1 MGPLTWQTTI
11 FSKLD
16 QVILMVYPDL
26 ANLRDAK
33 KVFDQID
40 GHTNMGPSFNFV
52 LNKVGL
58 SASSELSAK
67 EFEKVLNLKPI
78 QLVPFDPKLFG
89 KSLNNGAPIV
99 ATDKR
104 SKVSSSIIKI
114 AQNLAGKE
122 EKAKTSNLISKFFKK
137 KQ

>member
-1 MGPLTWQTTI
+1 MGYQ
-11 FSKLD
+11 
-16 QVILMVYPDL
+16 
-26 ANLRDAK
+26 
-33 KVFDQID
+33 
-40 GHTNMGPSFNFV
+40 
-52 LNKVGL
+52 
-58 SASSELSAK
+58 ASSELSAK

>member
-1 MGPLTWQTTI
+1 
-11 FSKLD
+11 
-16 QVILMVYPDL
+16 
-26 ANLRDAK
+26 
-33 KVFDQID
+33 
-40 GHTNMGPSFNFV
+40 V

-67 EFEKVLNLKPI
+67 EFETVLNLKPI

-104 SKVSSSIIKI
+104 SKVSSSIKK
-114 AQNLAGKE
+114 LH
-122 EKAKTSNLISKFFKK
+122 KTWLVKRNKRKHLILYLNFLRKNNETIWKK
-137 KQ
+137 NSSR